1 MRDFLASTIRR
12 LDTLFTWDISR
23 WNYARHFVVPY
34 RGGRE
39 GIATWED
46 RLGIWEADGAI
57 AGVVNGEIPVPGIAF
72 LQLDPRH
79 EAILDD
85 MISHAEQ
92 RFAVNREGRPQVT
105 IAVHDP
111 FHDRFGDRLAA
122 RGYLPSAGEPE
133 WMSERP
139 IRPEAVALPAGFCLR
154 SMADTDDVEARRTV
168 LGLAFGHADPAE
180 WVTAETYRELQR
192 APDYRRDLDLY
203 VVAPDGAFAACC
215 IAWHDPVNR
224 VGTFETGRHAPR
236 APPPG
241 SRSCGHNGRYQPARR
256 SRRHQG
262 VGGVWPGI
270 LWRHRVLEEIQG
282 NNLEKAALSSG
293 LLRAFVIEKEN
304 CIILIHYKGH
314 NDIVDH

>member
-1 MRDFLASTIRR
+1 MTVAMAYRNIRYDPSRDFLRVRDFLASTIRR
-12 LDTLFTWDISR
+12 HGTLFTWDISR

-39 GIATWED
+39 GIGAWED

-57 AGVVNGEIPVPGIAF
+57 AGVVNGEIPGPGIAF

-79 EAILDD
+79 EAILGD

-92 RFAVNREGRPQVT
+92 RFAVNRVGRLQVT

-122 RGYLPSAGEPE
+122 RGFQPSAGEPE

-139 IRPEAVALPAGFCLR
+139 IRGAEAVALPPGFCLR
-154 SMADTDDVEARRTV
+154 SMADNDNVEARRTV

-180 WVTAETYRELQR
+180 WVTPETYRELQR
-192 APDYRRDLDLY
+192 APDYRKDLDLY

-215 IAWHDPVNR
+215 IAWPDPVNR
-224 VGTFETGRHAPR
+224 VGTFEPVGTHPAYRRLGLGRA
-236 APPPG
+236 
-241 SRSCGHNGRYQPARR
+241 
-256 SRRHQG
+256 
-262 VGGVWPGI
+262 VIMEGI
-270 LWRHRVLEEIQG
+270 NRL
-282 NNLEKAALSSG
+282 AALGATRAWVGSG
-293 LLRAFVIEKEN
+293 QAFYGAIGFAKKYKEMTW
-304 CIILIHYKGH
+304 IKQLGA
-314 NDIVDH
+314 DG